1 MATANSGLNNL
12 TRGLKATF
20 DMMKKVICL
29 LFIILLTLNAHAVAK
44 KERIE
49 DEVTK
54 TKEKLSDIDQKIKN
68 KKKELTQAEKEEL
81 STINQLNVIGKKLS
95 KNQNEFD
102 FLNRRLKN
110 LKKEMLTI
118 DSQLTLINQDIA
130 RREKVFNKR
139 LSALYKY
146 ERSGGILR
154 IIFSSDS
161 YLDLSQRTKFIGTVL
176 RSDTQMVQQ
185 FMKQLSL
192 TKEKKEKL
200 QENKKSLEKVKAS
213 IRRKE
218 NQIKGQKQKKTVF
231 LKQVRNEK
239 QTYQVAVRE
248 LEKSS
253 RQLQSLIDGLK
264 KELRGKGKRYIP
276 EDGKGFAVL
285 KGKLLF
291 PIPGKIISRYG
302 NHVDPQLNTVIFQKG
317 IEISTTLG
325 KEIKAIYGGKVLYAD
340 WFKGYGNIVIID
352 HGDSYY
358 SLSAHLSKILKRTG
372 DRVEAGEVIALT
384 GDTGSLKGPCLYF
397 ELRHHGEP
405 LNPLHWLR
413 KK

>member
-1 MATANSGLNNL
+1 
-12 TRGLKATF
+12 
-20 DMMKKVICL
+20 MMKKVICL
-29 LFIILLTLNAHAVAK
+29 LFIILLTLNAHAGEK
-44 KERIE
+44 KKRIE

-81 STINQLNVIGKKLS
+81 STINQLDVIGKKLS

-185 FMKQLSL
+185 FMEQLSL

-200 QENKKSLEKVKAS
+200 QENKESLEKVKAS

-239 QTYQVAVRE
+239 RTYQVAVRE

-264 KELRGKGKRYIP
+264 KELRGKGKRYVP

-317 IEISTTLG
+317 IEISTKSG

-358 SLSAHLSKILKRTG
+358 SLSAHLSKMLKRTG

>member
-1 MATANSGLNNL
+1 
-12 TRGLKATF
+12 
-20 DMMKKVICL
+20 MMKKVICL

-44 KERIE
+44 KKRIE

-185 FMKQLSL
+185 FMEQLSL

-239 QTYQVAVRE
+239 RTYQVAVRE

-264 KELRGKGKRYIP
+264 KELRDKGERYIP

-317 IEISTTLG
+317 IEISTKSG

>member
-1 MATANSGLNNL
+1 
-12 TRGLKATF
+12 
-20 DMMKKVICL
+20 
-29 LFIILLTLNAHAVAK
+29 
-44 KERIE
+44 
-49 DEVTK
+49 
-54 TKEKLSDIDQKIKN
+54 
-68 KKKELTQAEKEEL
+68 
-81 STINQLNVIGKKLS
+81 
-95 KNQNEFD
+95 
-102 FLNRRLKN
+102 
-110 LKKEMLTI
+110 
-118 DSQLTLINQDIA
+118 
-130 RREKVFNKR
+130 
-139 LSALYKY
+139 
-146 ERSGGILR
+146 
-154 IIFSSDS
+154 
-161 YLDLSQRTKFIGTVL
+161 
-176 RSDTQMVQQ
+176 
-185 FMKQLSL
+185 
-192 TKEKKEKL
+192 
-200 QENKKSLEKVKAS
+200 
-213 IRRKE
+213 
-218 NQIKGQKQKKTVF
+218 
-231 LKQVRNEK
+231 
-239 QTYQVAVRE
+239 VRE

-253 RQLQSLIDGLK
+253 RELQSLIDRLK
-264 KELRGKGKRYIP
+264 KELRGKGKSYIP

-291 PIPGKIISRYG
+291 PVPGKIISRYG

-317 IEISTTLG
+317 IEISTKLG

>member
-1 MATANSGLNNL
+1 MPMP
-12 TRGLKATF
+12 LK
-20 DMMKKVICL
+20 KRK
-29 LFIILLTLNAHAVAK
+29 
-44 KERIE
+44 RIE

-54 TKEKLSDIDQKIKN
+54 TKEKLSDIGQKIKK
-68 KKKELTQAEKEEL
+68 KKKELTQAEKDEL
-81 STINQLNVIGKKLS
+81 STINQLNVIDKKLS
-95 KNQNEFD
+95 KNQNELSL
-102 FLNRRLKN
+102 LNRKLKN
-110 LKKEMLTI
+110 LKKEMLAI
-118 DSQLTLINQDIA
+118 DSQLGLINQDIA
-130 RREKVFNKR
+130 RQKKVFNKR
-139 LSALYKY
+139 LAALYKY

-176 RSDTQMVQQ
+176 RSDTQVVQK
-185 FMKQLSL
+185 FMEQLSL

-200 QENKKSLEKVKAS
+200 QENKKSLEKVKVS

-218 NQIKGQKQKKTVF
+218 SQINGQKQKKTVF
-231 LKQVRNEK
+231 LKRVRNEK

-253 RQLQSLIDGLK
+253 RELQSLIEGLK
-264 KELRGKGKRYIP
+264 RGLTRKGKRYIP

-291 PIPGKIISRYG
+291 PVPGKIISRYG
-302 NHVDPQLNTVIFQKG
+302 NHVNPQLNTVIFQKG
-317 IEISTTLG
+317 IEISTELG
-325 KEIKAIYGGKVLYAD
+325 KEITAVYEGKVLYAD

-352 HGDSYY
+352 HGNSYY
-358 SLSAHLSKILKRTG
+358 SLSAHLSKMLKRTG
-372 DRVEAGEVIALT
+372 DRVEAGEVIALA

-397 ELRHHGEP
+397 EIRHHGEP

-413 KK
+413 K